1 MTRRDAQDYAR
12 SRRLVRSSG
21 TAAPVTLGITLE
33 DRRANWHS
41 YVRMPW
47 PDGIG
52 IEPRSR
58 TSALGEAVGMRVSMS

>member
-12 SRRLVRSSG
+12 VRRVARSG
-21 TAAPVTLGITLE
+21 GIVVPVTHGITLE

-41 YVRMPW
+41 NVRMPW
-47 PDGIG
+47 PEGVG

-58 TSALGEAVGMRVSMS
+58 TSALGEAVRMRVSME

>member
-21 TAAPVTLGITLE
+21 TAAPVTLGITPE

-41 YVRMPW
+41 DVRMPW
-47 PDGIG
+47 PDGG

-58 TSALGEAVGMRVSMS
+58 TSALGEAVRMRYR